1 MIKITEKQRKELNKH
16 IDNLDILIERDNL
29 DLLLIAIDD
38 AIINH
43 IGDDDEPDEIGMTI
57 QRIYDEIYEAN

>member
-1 MIKITEKQRKELNKH
+1 MIEITEKQKKELNKH
-16 IDNLDILIERDNL
+16 IDNLDILIESDNL

-43 IGDDDEPDEIGMTI
+43 IDDDDEPDEIGIII

>member
-1 MIKITEKQRKELNKH
+1 MIKITEEQKKKLNNH
-16 IDNLDILIERDNL
+16 IDNLDLLIKNDDL
-29 DLLLIAIDD
+29 DKLLLTIDD

-43 IGDDDEPDEIGMTI
+43 IDDDDEPDETGIMI

>member
-1 MIKITEKQRKELNKH
+1 MIEITEKQKKELNKH
-16 IDNLDILIERDNL
+16 IDNLDILIESGNL

-43 IGDDDEPDEIGMTI
+43 IDDEPDEIGIII